1 MAKIDIQNIFKT
13 KKFTELNNKEKIS
26 WIDHFFG
33 DDRDEDTDPNPWDAA
48 FGVGADSTSLIPGTD
63 SMTQYDYF
71 LDEMWNLRSK
81 LMKQKADTVSSIKPS
96 PEVSS
101 VIDSVDSGTI
111 GTSYPGNP
119 TQANYTAAAKDI
131 ADTNTAFNSAD
142 KAQTAFNAQWDA
154 SQNSLNNTFD
164 WQGQPESKRQELLKL
179 QGMPDPMERLMLDT
193 GKFDGAGGP
202 MSPSTSTDT
211 PESLQQARIQHAQN
225 WADTNDFGGA
235 LNSDFEGNYDFEALR
250 DIAVN
255 KNNTQAYNKP
265 FNGEVSRDNT
275 SQPRMMQTENGLRPM
290 TEQEM
295 YESNK
300 YNASQKILALTGQDD
315 ESIARAKAQ
324 PIVKP
329 DTTISDGKMGLLGG
343 QPTIPFETLEDTP
356 KPNLDRLGNVI
367 EDDSG
372 FTGQDVK
379 NWLTGV
385 GDDIATFAN
394 DAGDYWN
401 KTSLEDM
408 GDDLIDAGADGIA
421 WAANN
426 PLEALS
432 YGLMVIPGV
441 GLVGGVAL
449 RTAIGAG
456 KVVLSKPAKAAYKAV
471 TSDKSR
477 TGMYKAIEKIKT
489 TFRAPPAQVYAQ
501 SGKGGGAMGNYNA
514 NIVARNKLINQ
525 KTKETASKTAK
536 ANNKTVVVPSTKYG
550 PFNPLRPAG
559 VVTKAAMKN
568 PVKSFVAGA
577 ALNTAVTEP
586 GDEFYNKFGDK
597 KVVASELGTSINP
610 TIDATV
616 NNMTQAQVDSL
627 PSAGQDWWTA
637 LEEQDAQQMQAI
649 RDYEIRA
656 AAQQNVKAKTTLED
670 VPIDFGPFGRDFHQ
684 RDGTNVWTKF
694 RNY

>member
-63 SMTQYDYF
+63 SMSQYDYF
-71 LDEMWNLRSK
+71 LDEMWNLRTK
-81 LMKQKADTVSSIKPS
+81 LIKQKPDTVSSIKPS

-111 GTSYPGNP
+111 GTSYPGSPLQDPQKLNNIFSGP
-119 TQANYTAAAKDI
+119 IGRSYGPGS
-131 ADTNTAFNSAD
+131 AFKGMIENRTDAETRSGIGS
-142 KAQTAFNAQWDA
+142 A
-154 SQNSLNNTFD
+154 SQNFAPKQYTSPQLDFA
-164 WQGQPESKRQELLKL
+164 QEHRGIGSAS
-179 QGMPDPMERLMLDT
+179 QA
-193 GKFDGAGGP
+193 F
-202 MSPSTSTDT
+202 T
-211 PESLQQARIQHAQN
+211 PEQISNSPISM
-225 WADTNDFGGA
+225 WDDTNDQGER
-235 LNSDFEGNYDFEALR
+235 LNSDFEGNYGFEALR

-372 FTGQDVK
+372 K
-379 NWLTGV
+379 NWFA
-385 GDDIATFAN
+385 DKYNDIADFSQDTV
-394 DAGDYWN
+394 DYF
-401 KTSLEDM
+401 KDTSWEDM
-408 GDDLIDAGADGIA
+408 QDDFVDSASDLGE
-421 WAANN
+421 WATAN
-426 PLEALS
+426 PWEAAS
-432 YGLMVIPGV
+432 YGLMLVPGV
-441 GLVGGVAL
+441 GWVGGTAL
-449 RTAIGAG
+449 KIASAAG
-456 KVVLSKPAKAAYKAV
+456 KVVTSPISKIATKAVNTTKAKQPLVKLKELIVGRAPAAKNPYVGMRGAPTNVPNTAAFRAAQETTRLNKLNAASKAKELAKA
-471 TSDKSR
+471 
-477 TGMYKAIEKIKT
+477 KIK
-489 TFRAPPAQVYAQ
+489 AEKLA
-501 SGKGGGAMGNYNA
+501 GKIPNDPTKLTKSQMFNNAATRIGG
-514 NIVARNKLINQ
+514 
-525 KTKETASKTAK
+525 T
-536 ANNKTVVVPSTKYG
+536 
-550 PFNPLRPAG
+550 G
-559 VVTKAAMKN
+559 VVATTVNKELFDGGKDSAIGNVLRGEVFGNKN
-568 PVKSFVAGA
+568 
-577 ALNTAVTEP
+577 
-586 GDEFYNKFGDK
+586 
-597 KVVASELGTSINP
+597 VVASELGTSINP

-670 VPIDFGPFGRDFHQ
+670 VPIDFGPFGPDFHQ